1 MLTKL
6 VHIEWLSPQ
15 YCVSKLTVLELLLK
29 IAHHVSDD
37 IILERLLPYILFLVN
52 DPLPQVRAQAL
63 KILTQCLQLVRSMPR
78 SDANI
83 FPEYILPSLSWLTQD
98 QEVIVRIAY
107 AENIASLAET
117 ALKFLEMAQL
127 DFANQENN
135 EDSDA
140 PIQYQVNFHESL
152 LFLVPRSD
160 VIQCSLAEK

>member
-1 MLTKL
+1 MSTTC
-6 VHIEWLSPQ
+6 SQ
-15 YCVSKLTVLELLLK
+15 YASQRRK
-29 IAHHVSDD
+29 
-37 IILERLLPYILFLVN
+37 Y
-52 DPLPQVRAQAL
+52 
-63 KILTQCLQLVRSMPR
+63 
-78 SDANI
+78 

-152 LFLVPRSD
+152 LFFSA
-160 VIQCSLAEK
+160 QN